1 MKKAAPSFSLVEV
14 VLAMGVATLAFTTI
28 IALFPVGLNMS
39 KETHEE
45 TQAALI
51 AQSLL
56 SDFRDDYIAA
66 SIGSWTNRK
75 TPGDARVSL
84 ALMSNVPMAWQAPTS
99 VVYIGFTNHTVGSIT
114 NPNELS
120 QTGALVLRP
129 SSRHF
134 SIATTTNLASAPA
147 WYQNGTNGLGAVARV
162 VIRYTFQIVNPGGS
176 MSLADIRVE
185 TPGNAAASNRAAFS
199 FSGGF
204 R

>member
-1 MKKAAPSFSLVEV
+1 MEV

-28 IALFPVGLNMS
+28 IALFPVGLNLS

-56 SDFRDDYIAA
+56 SDLRDDYIAA
-66 SIGSWTNRK
+66 SVGSWTNRK

-84 ALMSNVPMAWQAPTS
+84 ALMSNVPMAYQAPTS

-134 SIATTTNLASAPA
+134 AIATTTNLASAPA
-147 WYQNGTNGLGAVARV
+147 WYQNGVARV

>member
-1 MKKAAPSFSLVEV
+1 MRQATPSFSLVEV

-28 IALFPVGLNMS
+28 IALFPVGLNLS

-56 SDFRDDYIAA
+56 SDLRDDYA
-66 SIGSWTNRK
+66 SANSRTNRK

-84 ALMSNVPMAWQAPTS
+84 EQMSNVPIADKAPTS

-134 SIATTTNLASAPA
+134 AIATTTNLASAPA